1 MDQEYQH
8 GKIFERRAI
17 RYIQMITFSDFSD
30 LCERLEAISSN
41 LEKRDII
48 AEFLK
53 KIRDDDELYNTVLF
67 LMGDVFPMWDERDLG
82 TGPGLLYEA
91 LKFATGLRKEEI
103 EELIK
108 EKGDLGLAVEEAIKR
123 KKQQTLFA
131 EELTVKSLRRSFD
144 EISRM
149 TGKGSQTGKI
159 RALAD
164 LFISTSPGEARYLA
178 RLILGELRIGVGEGT
193 MRDAIARAFNAD
205 PELVERAFMLT
216 SDLGK
221 TAVIAKNEGEAGLKR
236 VGLTPHI
243 PVRMMLAQ
251 VAASLEE
258 AISEMGTA
266 VVEWK
271 YDGGRVQ
278 VHKTGDKITVFSR
291 RLENITESI
300 PEIVAGV
307 KEHVKGD
314 VILDGEVIAIKN
326 GKPMPFQNVLR
337 RLRRKYDI
345 DDKAEEIP
353 LFVVFFDILYRDG
366 KNLIDLPL
374 MERRRNLEEVITG
387 EGVISIAIE
396 IVTAN
401 PEEARKVY
409 NDALNAGH
417 EGVMIKNPSSRYS
430 PGRRGKNWL
439 KVKPTLETL
448 DLVVVGGEWG
458 EGRRAKFIGSYELA
472 CYDPSTDGF
481 LRVGRVAT
489 GFTDE
494 QLEELTSIFADLIEY
509 EEGKIVRFVPKIV
522 FEVAYEEIQ
531 KSPKYESGY
540 ALRFPRLVRVR
551 EDKSPNE
558 ADTIDRV
565 EEIYRSQFK

>member
-1 MDQEYQH
+1 
-8 GKIFERRAI
+8 
-17 RYIQMITFSDFSD
+17 MITFSDFSD
-30 LCERLEAISSN
+30 LCEKLEKISSN
-41 LEKRDII
+41 LETRDVI
-48 AEFLK
+48 ADFLER
-53 KIRDDDELYNTVLF
+53 IQDDDELYNTVLF
-67 LMGDVFPMWDERDLG
+67 LMGDIFPMWDNRDLG
-82 TGPGLLYEA
+82 IGPGLLYEA
-91 LKFATGLRKEEI
+91 LKFATGLNKDEI
-103 EELIK
+103 ENLVK
-108 EKGDLGLAVEEAIKR
+108 ERGDLGLAVEEAIKR
-123 KKQQTLFA
+123 KKQQTLFT
-131 EELTVKSLRRSFD
+131 EELTIKSLRESFD

-149 TGKGSQTGKI
+149 AGKGSQTGKI

-164 LFISTSPGEARYLA
+164 LFISTSPHEARYLA

-193 MRDAIARAFNAD
+193 MRDAIAKAYGVD
-205 PELVERAFMLT
+205 PDLVERAFMLT

-221 TAVIAKNEGEAGLKR
+221 TAVIARNEGREGLER
-236 VGLTPHI
+236 VGLTPHV

-251 VAASLEE
+251 VARNLEE

-266 VVEWK
+266 IVEWK

-278 VHKTGDKITVFSR
+278 VHKTGEKITIFSR
-291 RLENITESI
+291 RLEDITDSI
-300 PEIVAGV
+300 PEIVDSV
-307 KEHVKGD
+307 KERVTGD

-353 LFVVFFDILYRDG
+353 LFVIFFDIIYRDG

-374 MERRRNLEEVITG
+374 KERRGHLEDVIT
-387 EGVISIAIE
+387 EGDSISIAIE
-396 IVTAN
+396 ITTDN
-401 PEEARKVY
+401 PAEAMKVY
-409 NDALNAGH
+409 HDAINAGH
-417 EGVMIKNPSSRYS
+417 EGVMVKNPLSKYS

-458 EGRRAKFIGSYELA
+458 EGRRASFIGSYALA

-481 LRVGRVAT
+481 LRIGRVAT

-494 QLEELTSIFADLIEY
+494 QLEDLTAIFKDLIEY
-509 EEGKIVRFVPKIV
+509 EEGKIVRFVPRVV

-531 KSPKYESGY
+531 KSTKYESGY

-551 EDKSPNE
+551 EDKSPDE
-558 ADTIDRV
+558 ADTIERV
-565 EEIYRSQFK
+565 ERIYRSQFK

>member
-1 MDQEYQH
+1 
-8 GKIFERRAI
+8 
-17 RYIQMITFSDFSD
+17 MITFSDFSD
-30 LCERLEAISSN
+30 LCEKLEKISSN
-41 LEKRDII
+41 LETRDVI
-48 AEFLK
+48 ADFLGR
-53 KIRDDDELYNTVLF
+53 IQDDDELYNTVLF
-67 LMGDVFPMWDERDLG
+67 LMGDVFPMWDDRDLG
-82 TGPGLLYEA
+82 IGPGLLYEA
-91 LKFATGLRKEEI
+91 LKFATGLNKDEI
-103 EELIK
+103 EDLVK

-123 KKQQTLFA
+123 KKQQTLFI
-131 EELTVKSLRRSFD
+131 EELTIKSLRESFD

-149 TGKGSQTGKI
+149 AGKGSQTGKI

-164 LFISTSPGEARYLA
+164 LFISTTPHEARYLA

-193 MRDAIARAFNAD
+193 MRDAIAKAYGVNPD
-205 PELVERAFMLT
+205 LVERAFMLT

-221 TAVIAKNEGEAGLKR
+221 IAVIARNEGRKGLEK
-236 VGLTPHI
+236 VGLTPHM

-251 VAASLEE
+251 VARNLEE

-266 VVEWK
+266 IVEWK

-278 VHKTGDKITVFSR
+278 VHKTGEKITIFSR
-291 RLENITESI
+291 RLEDITDSI
-300 PEIVAGV
+300 PEIVDSV
-307 KEHVKGD
+307 KDHVAGD

-353 LFVVFFDILYRDG
+353 LFVIFFDIIYRDG
-366 KNLIDLPL
+366 ENLIDLPL
-374 MERRRNLEEVITG
+374 KERRRHLEEVIT
-387 EGVISIAIE
+387 EGDSISIAIE
-396 IVTAN
+396 ITTDDPA
-401 PEEARKVY
+401 EAMEVY
-409 NDALNAGH
+409 HDAINAGH
-417 EGVMIKNPSSRYS
+417 EGVMVKNPLSKYS

-481 LRVGRVAT
+481 LRIGRVAT

-494 QLEELTSIFADLIEY
+494 QLEDLTAIFKDLIEY
-509 EEGKIVRFVPKIV
+509 EEGKIVRFVPRIV

-531 KSPKYESGY
+531 KSTKYESGY

-551 EDKSPNE
+551 EDKSPHE
-558 ADTIDRV
+558 ADTIERV
-565 EEIYRSQFK
+565 ERIYRSQFK

>member
-1 MDQEYQH
+1 
-8 GKIFERRAI
+8 
-17 RYIQMITFSDFSD
+17 MITFSDFSD
-30 LCERLEAISSN
+30 LCEKLEKISSN
-41 LEKRDII
+41 LETRDVI
-48 AEFLK
+48 ADFLER
-53 KIRDDDELYNTVLF
+53 IQDDDELYNTVLF
-67 LMGDVFPMWDERDLG
+67 LMGDIFPMWDNRDLG
-82 TGPGLLYEA
+82 IGPGLLYEA
-91 LKFATGLRKEEI
+91 LKFATGLNKDEI
-103 EELIK
+103 ENLVK
-108 EKGDLGLAVEEAIKR
+108 ERGDLGLAVEEAIKR
-123 KKQQTLFA
+123 KKQQTLFT
-131 EELTVKSLRRSFD
+131 EELTIKSLRESFD

-149 TGKGSQTGKI
+149 AGKGSQTGKI

-164 LFISTSPGEARYLA
+164 LFISTSPHEARYLA

-193 MRDAIARAFNAD
+193 MRDAIAKAYGVD
-205 PELVERAFMLT
+205 PDLVERAFMLT

-221 TAVIAKNEGEAGLKR
+221 TAVIARNEGREGLER
-236 VGLTPHI
+236 VGLTPHV

-251 VAASLEE
+251 VARNLEE

-266 VVEWK
+266 IVEWK

-278 VHKTGDKITVFSR
+278 VHKTGEKITIFSR
-291 RLENITESI
+291 RLEDITDSI
-300 PEIVAGV
+300 PEIVDSV
-307 KEHVKGD
+307 KERVTGD

-353 LFVVFFDILYRDG
+353 LFVIFFDIIYRDG

-374 MERRRNLEEVITG
+374 KERRRHLEDVIT
-387 EGVISIAIE
+387 EGDSISIAIE
-396 IVTAN
+396 ITTDN
-401 PEEARKVY
+401 PAEAMKVY
-409 NDALNAGH
+409 HDAINAGH
-417 EGVMIKNPSSRYS
+417 EGVMVKNPLSKYS

-458 EGRRAKFIGSYELA
+458 EGRRARFIGSYELA

-481 LRVGRVAT
+481 LRIGRVAT

-494 QLEELTSIFADLIEY
+494 QLEDLTAIFKDLIEY
-509 EEGKIVRFVPKIV
+509 EEGKIVRFVPRVV

-531 KSPKYESGY
+531 KSTKYESGY

-551 EDKSPNE
+551 EDKSPDE
-558 ADTIDRV
+558 ADTIERV
-565 EEIYRSQFK
+565 ERIYRSQFK